1 MNMKFNKLIYLFAL
15 FCIIL
20 LTHRLIRSDNVSYV
34 FLIWNL
40 FLAFIPCWI
49 SNYITLLKKLSYK
62 HVPLLIIWLLFLPNA
77 PYILT
82 DLFHLKTRAPFPLW
96 YDLVLILSFALCGL
110 CLFFKSL
117 KDMFSL
123 FNTFVKP
130 LYVSIATPF
139 IFWIISFGLYLGR
152 YMRLNS
158 WNIIHPFRVLKSSYS
173 ILWQKDT
180 LAFTVIFSVFMW
192 FLYTLLIQI
201 HHREEV

>member
-1 MNMKFNKLIYLFAL
+1 MNPKFNKRIYLFAL
-15 FCIIL
+15 FCL
-20 LTHRLIRSDNVSYV
+20 VLMAYRLYRSDNITYI

-40 FLAFIPCWI
+40 FLAFIPWWI
-49 SNYITLLKKLSYK
+49 SNYQSKYKKLSYRSA
-62 HVPLLIIWLLFLPNA
+62 LLLVIWLLFLPNA

-82 DLFHLKTRAPFPLW
+82 DLFHLKARAPFPLW
-96 YDLVLILSFALCGL
+96 YDLVLILSFALCGM

-123 FNTFVKP
+123 LNTFVKP
-130 LYVSIATPF
+130 LYMSIATPF

-152 YMRLNS
+152 YMRFNS
-158 WNIIHPFRVLKSSYS
+158 WDVIHPFSVLKSSYS

-180 LAFTVIFSVFMW
+180 LAFTLIFSVFMW

-201 HHREEV
+201 HHREEA